1 MNRCSEAAC
10 SRGRAEDAC
19 RWHRA
24 ACFHRQGGTWTRH
37 TPCDGAVRERNA
49 GQSRADVPSAGGLGN
64 GARPPGTRTSR
75 PPAIE
80 RPRRDREPRALRE
93 GGGSGRRPRL
103 PPGDGAALVVFE
115 CGPLVAWTVIACSRQ
130 QCPRK
135 AGLAAPP
142 LGFGRDGAC
151 TAIDHELPSP
161 RGPRREA
168 RPAPATAAVGGDR
181 EEDEELASRLCGCV
195 RADVGRGKGKRRAR
209 RGPGGRL
216 RY

>member
-10 SRGRAEDAC
+10 SRGREEDAC

-37 TPCDGAVRERNA
+37 TPCDGVVRERNA

-64 GARPPGTRTSR
+64 GARPPETKTSR

-80 RPRRDREPRALRE
+80 RPRRDREPRALPKAAAAGAGRAFRRGTAPLTWCSSAARLSRGPSSLARGSSARE
-93 GGGSGRRPRL
+93 KRALRRLRSASGAMER
-103 PPGDGAALVVFE
+103 ALRSITR
-115 CGPLVAWTVIACSRQ
+115 C
-130 QCPRK
+130 
-135 AGLAAPP
+135 
-142 LGFGRDGAC
+142 
-151 TAIDHELPSP
+151 
-161 RGPRREA
+161 PRREA
-168 RPAPATAAVGGDR
+168 PGGRRGRRPPPPQLVTAQGKAEG
-181 EEDEELASRLCGCV
+181 ANRLFGCV
-195 RADVGRGKGKRRAR
+195 RGGAGRGKGKRRAR